1 MLFISLYTIPLP
13 HTDWD
18 RDFNQCSATCN
29 SNRDRDWFEVL
40 SSDPSFKLPKSKS
53 VEIWGRAW
61 QLSPVSSFGRWW
73 TQMSLRT
80 AAAEWSLVWTAPS
93 GQTLHSAPDSD
104 IHNEREAT
112 GLTVMAK
119 IWGML
124 LLLIINDSLTLGVY
138 ATILPQFGLCLCKAG
153 CSKLLKNGYSQAQGQ
168 GHLSA
173 LFS

>member
-40 SSDPSFKLPKSKS
+40 SSDPSFKLPNSKS

-138 ATILPQFGLCLCKAG
+138 ATIATNLDFAYA
-153 CSKLLKNGYSQAQGQ
+153 KLD
-168 GHLSA
+168 A
-173 LFS
+173 LNSWKMDTVKLRVKVT